1 MHSQYGCITHWLPCV
16 TVDKL
21 PIERGFCL
29 RIRAKFQ
36 SAFYSNFHS
45 ERWFIA
51 PLALG
56 NKSYRVAYKWKLEV
70 SDVLLNIND
79 EYNERDGTS

>member
-1 MHSQYGCITHWLPCV
+1 MGV
-16 TVDKL
+16 
-21 PIERGFCL
+21 L
-29 RIRAKFQ
+29 RIGFLASPLTNYPLRGSFVYEFAQ
-36 SAFYSNFHS
+36 NFS
-45 ERWFIA
+45 PRFTLTERWFIA